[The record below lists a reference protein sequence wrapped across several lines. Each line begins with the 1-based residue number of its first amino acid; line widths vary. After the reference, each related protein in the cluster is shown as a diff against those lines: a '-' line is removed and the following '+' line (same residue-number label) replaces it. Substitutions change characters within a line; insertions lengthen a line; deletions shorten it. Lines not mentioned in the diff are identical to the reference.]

1 MAHVVAA
8 ASRASW
14 GVIRMPKQ
22 RNVAAAKAAPNG
34 AGNIWTFTALQAETK
49 LMVSWMVGSRYGTT
63 AYELLSDLK
72 ERVTDRFQLTTDGFP
87 AYADAVRAYPLS
99 PLVRFSAHLGSEE

>member
-1 MAHVVAA
+1 MGREKIEHTVR
-8 ASRASW
+8 SLSPTRR
-14 GVIRMPKQ
+14 G
-22 RNVAAAKAAPNG
+22 G
-34 AGNIWTFTALQAETK
+34 
-49 LMVSWMVGSRYGTT
+49 YGTT